1 MDGVMSFYSAEGNA
15 AHRALLFVLSVSTI
29 KKNPRDQGVRCAH
42 VWSEG
47 VPGMLALGLAA

>member
-1 MDGVMSFYSAEGNA
+1 MSFYSAEGNA